1 MPDTSTIKK
10 YLEVGYFLKTEEHK
24 VLFNSYEFILMFLPI
39 TLGIYFLACRVKK
52 GRLGIVVLAVAS
64 ILFVAFSNI
73 PSAVILLLSIVGNY
87 WLSHQISRKQGK
99 AKKVWL
105 IFGLIV
111 NIGILAYFKYA
122 NFLID
127 GVNGFFGSD
136 IPLISVF
143 LPVGLSFYTFQQVAY
158 LTDTYKGE
166 VVSCSFV
173 EYLLY
178 VAFFPKLVQGPIVQQ
193 KELIPQFSD
202 LCRNV
207 NWDNVAKGLFVFAIG
222 LAKKVLVADNFGKV
236 VDYGF
241 THISSLNSFETILS
255 ILGYTFQIYFD
266 FSGYCDM
273 AVGIGLMFN
282 IELPQNFNSP
292 YRALSISDFW
302 KRWHI
307 TLTSFLTKYIYI
319 PLGGSRRGK
328 ARTYLN
334 ILIVF
339 LVSGLWHGA
348 GYTFILWGLMHGIA
362 MVLERIT
369 RIRYEKLPKVIRWVL
384 TFAFINITWV
394 FFRAGSVTDA
404 IAMLTQVFTGGW
416 SFSINAELTEM
427 LLQPTLISLSNRIFG
442 LPVIAVLSCVAA
454 LLSVLLLK
462 NSTERIKSFKPNA
475 GMWFQTYLLLAMS
488 ILSVS
493 GVSTFL
499 YSNF

>member
-1 MPDTSTIKK
+1 M
-10 YLEVGYFLKTEEHK
+10 
-24 VLFNSYEFILMFLPI
+24 
-39 TLGIYFLACRVKK
+39 
-52 GRLGIVVLAVAS
+52 
-64 ILFVAFSNI
+64 
-73 PSAVILLLSIVGNY
+73 
-87 WLSHQISRKQGK
+87 
-99 AKKVWL
+99 
-105 IFGLIV
+105 
-111 NIGILAYFKYA
+111 
-122 NFLID
+122 
-127 GVNGFFGSD
+127 
-136 IPLISVF
+136 
-143 LPVGLSFYTFQQVAY
+143 
-158 LTDTYKGE
+158 
-166 VVSCSFV
+166 
-173 EYLLY
+173 
-178 VAFFPKLVQGPIVQQ
+178 
-193 KELIPQFSD
+193 
-202 LCRNV
+202 
-207 NWDNVAKGLFVFAIG
+207 FAIG

>member
-1 MPDTSTIKK
+1 M
-10 YLEVGYFLKTEEHK
+10 
-24 VLFNSYEFILMFLPI
+24 
-39 TLGIYFLACRVKK
+39 
-52 GRLGIVVLAVAS
+52 
-64 ILFVAFSNI
+64 
-73 PSAVILLLSIVGNY
+73 
-87 WLSHQISRKQGK
+87 
-99 AKKVWL
+99 
-105 IFGLIV
+105 
-111 NIGILAYFKYA
+111 
-122 NFLID
+122 
-127 GVNGFFGSD
+127 
-136 IPLISVF
+136 
-143 LPVGLSFYTFQQVAY
+143 
-158 LTDTYKGE
+158 
-166 VVSCSFV
+166 
-173 EYLLY
+173 
-178 VAFFPKLVQGPIVQQ
+178 
-193 KELIPQFSD
+193 
-202 LCRNV
+202 
-207 NWDNVAKGLFVFAIG
+207 
-222 LAKKVLVADNFGKV
+222 
-236 VDYGF
+236 
-241 THISSLNSFETILS
+241 
-255 ILGYTFQIYFD
+255 
-266 FSGYCDM
+266 
-273 AVGIGLMFN
+273 
-282 IELPQNFNSP
+282 
-292 YRALSISDFW
+292 
-302 KRWHI
+302 
-307 TLTSFLTKYIYI
+307 
-319 PLGGSRRGK
+319 
-328 ARTYLN
+328 
-334 ILIVF
+334 F

>member
-1 MPDTSTIKK
+1 
-10 YLEVGYFLKTEEHK
+10 
-24 VLFNSYEFILMFLPI
+24 
-39 TLGIYFLACRVKK
+39 
-52 GRLGIVVLAVAS
+52 
-64 ILFVAFSNI
+64 
-73 PSAVILLLSIVGNY
+73 
-87 WLSHQISRKQGK
+87 
-99 AKKVWL
+99 
-105 IFGLIV
+105 
-111 NIGILAYFKYA
+111 
-122 NFLID
+122 
-127 GVNGFFGSD
+127 
-136 IPLISVF
+136 
-143 LPVGLSFYTFQQVAY
+143 
-158 LTDTYKGE
+158 
-166 VVSCSFV
+166 
-173 EYLLY
+173 
-178 VAFFPKLVQGPIVQQ
+178 
-193 KELIPQFSD
+193 
-202 LCRNV
+202 
-207 NWDNVAKGLFVFAIG
+207 
-222 LAKKVLVADNFGKV
+222 
-236 VDYGF
+236 
-241 THISSLNSFETILS
+241 
-255 ILGYTFQIYFD
+255 
-266 FSGYCDM
+266 M